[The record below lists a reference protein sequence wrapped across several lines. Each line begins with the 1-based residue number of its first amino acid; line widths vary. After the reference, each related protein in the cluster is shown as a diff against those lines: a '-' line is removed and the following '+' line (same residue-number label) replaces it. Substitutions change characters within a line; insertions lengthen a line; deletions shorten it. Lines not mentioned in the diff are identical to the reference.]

1 MIKAISIFFITTLIS
16 SCAQL
21 AVQVAQEV
29 IVEGPKT
36 AVIISESN
44 KNKERKEDNAKSQP

>member
-1 MIKAISIFFITTLIS
+1 MIKAISILFITTLIS

-29 IVEGPKT
+29 IVEGSKT

-44 KNKERKEDNAKSQP
+44 KNKERKEDNAK